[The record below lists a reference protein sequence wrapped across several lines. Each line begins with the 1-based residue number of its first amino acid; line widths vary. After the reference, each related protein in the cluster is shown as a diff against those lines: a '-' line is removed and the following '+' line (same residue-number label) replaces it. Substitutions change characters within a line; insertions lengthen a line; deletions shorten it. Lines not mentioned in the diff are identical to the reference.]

1 MDKEDNFYLLFEQKI
16 NDDLFDM
23 NDTNLKNQKV
33 KAKQSQIELMTFI
46 NANLNKEK
54 LELFEELLEKRDDNY
69 HECFYLEGY
78 LYYKHGINDGFSM
91 CLSSLNNNINSN
103 L

>member
-33 KAKQSQIELMTFI
+33 KA
-46 NANLNKEK
+46 
-54 LELFEELLEKRDDNY
+54 
-69 HECFYLEGY
+69 
-78 LYYKHGINDGFSM
+78 
-91 CLSSLNNNINSN
+91 
-103 L
+103 